1 MCLRRLRHSHAV
13 TAILIH
19 REGRFHPTSVG
30 LCDAHKWT
38 CTADLLKSI
47 AAVRSSSV
55 SKEWT
60 TAWELHFPHE
70 IHIPGKLSSRQTL
83 MPPIRSSE
91 NSYIDDDFSQGQLQQ
106 LLVDHANFLDIAD
119 HSIYPEQ
126 TIYDTKEDPRKGSKG
141 DQETTPWWSGTCWLR
156 RSLDQL
162 LYGWFR
168 RKFRELIRC

>member
-1 MCLRRLRHSHAV
+1 M
-13 TAILIH
+13 LIH

-55 SKEWT
+55 SEEWT
-60 TAWELHFPHE
+60 TAWVLHFPHD
-70 IHIPGKLSSRQTL
+70 IHISGTLSSRQKL
-83 MPPIRSSE
+83 IPPIRASE

-106 LLVDHANFLDIAD
+106 LLADHANFLDKAD

-126 TIYDTKEDPRKGSKG
+126 TIYDTKEDPQEGSKG
-141 DQETTPWWSGTCWLR
+141 DQETTLWWSGTCWLR
-156 RSLDQL
+156 RSLGQI
-162 LYGWFR
+162 LYGWFC